1 MSEAKV
7 TLSPEQIRA
16 IEDIVRFGDRAEVVP
31 VKDGIKIL
39 YVRRKEYKPKQNNG
53 K

>member
-1 MSEAKV
+1 MSETKL
-7 TLSPEQIRA
+7 TLSPEQVRA
-16 IEDIVRFGDRAEVVP
+16 IEDILRFGHRAEVIP

-39 YVRRKEYKPKQNNG
+39 YVRREEYKPKPITE